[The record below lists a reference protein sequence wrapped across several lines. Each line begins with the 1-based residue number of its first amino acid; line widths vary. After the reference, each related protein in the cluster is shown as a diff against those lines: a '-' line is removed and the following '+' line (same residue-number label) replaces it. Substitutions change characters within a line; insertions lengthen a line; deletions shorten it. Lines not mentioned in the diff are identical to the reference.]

1 MSKRKCEFKYLLYYD
16 VIPLEVGRFLLTIIF
31 YHLQKWNGQ
40 EEYNLRQISE
50 YWLEGVTI
58 VQSDYRFLGT
68 ARLAPCPGCERH
80 PRRTRVCGPEQWP
93 SCSARPNRN
102 FRNLDHVIRKWRSCY
117 QSRSSLSTRLNN
129 GFVTL
134 VFIHKNENST
144 FLFKK
149 VLIIE
154 NVNKPGYRQLKKNRS
169 NFQLEMIL
177 ISFSVQYDAALIRD
191 LVVKIPCIHMICMI
205 V

>member
-1 MSKRKCEFKYLLYYD
+1 M
-16 VIPLEVGRFLLTIIF
+16 
-31 YHLQKWNGQ
+31 
-40 EEYNLRQISE
+40 
-50 YWLEGVTI
+50 
-58 VQSDYRFLGT
+58 
-68 ARLAPCPGCERH
+68 
-80 PRRTRVCGPEQWP
+80 
-93 SCSARPNRN
+93 
-102 FRNLDHVIRKWRSCY
+102 
-117 QSRSSLSTRLNN
+117 STRLNN